1 MITDYKRDSQQN
13 TEIFDSSDIFVGQK
27 LIRFHDY
34 QNHGILLR
42 KCRFFFKFID
52 YF

>member
-13 TEIFDSSDIFVGQK
+13 TEIFDSSDIFVGQN

-34 QNHGILLR
+34 RNLGILLR